1 MRGHAERFGMPN
13 PPKRIIATG
22 GASSNESIL
31 KSIAQIFG
39 CPVFTVQR
47 PGNCSNLLPDFGFLV
62 IPVTNDKLIY
72 PSMAAKLT
80 PSLFQI
86 QPRWVQRWEPPTGG
100 CATPKEASSPSR
112 ACTRATWRRPPLVR
126 SLQSQPERRRK
137 IGSFWRSTPYWWV
150 RGWRSRDVWWR
161 RLGGHRKVVICEA
174 LLHLSGHEE
183 LWIIVTIIS
192 YANSPVEVLRVVGSK
207 HSTNLVRQSKFAKI
221 RTSAFLAS
229 TLKEK
234 LPIPCVTESM
244 INYTRL
250 RICLQIVCYILYF
263 VTAVKSE
270 IWKLYNFAY

>member
-1 MRGHAERFGMPN
+1 
-13 PPKRIIATG
+13 
-22 GASSNESIL
+22 
-31 KSIAQIFG
+31 
-39 CPVFTVQR
+39 
-47 PGNCSNLLPDFGFLV
+47 
-62 IPVTNDKLIY
+62 
-72 PSMAAKLT
+72 MAAKLT

-86 QPRWVQRWEPPTGG
+86 RPHWVQRWEPPMGG

-192 YANSPVEVLRVVGSK
+192 YCNSARRSVL
-207 HSTNLVRQSKFAKI
+207 
-221 RTSAFLAS
+221 S
-229 TLKEK
+229 TLFFTTWFSKAN
-234 LPIPCVTESM
+234 LPRFEPVHCWH
-244 INYTRL
+244 
-250 RICLQIVCYILYF
+250 YF
-263 VTAVKSE
+263 
-270 IWKLYNFAY
+270 NFKRKTFHSFSYQL